1 MIDVAMVGVSHRTAP
16 LPLLERVAVPVERR
30 AGVLAAVR
38 AAGFAEVVLLTT
50 CSRTEIYAAGDRV
63 DTAPLLD
70 VLAGEAGSAFRVVRA
85 TAEIRTGGA
94 VLAHLLRVASG
105 LESRVVGEPEIRS
118 QVRTAFREAAAAGS
132 AGGVLG
138 ELFALA
144 GRTATRV
151 HRETTLGSSSR
162 SLACR
167 AVDLGLAEAG
177 GARPGVVVMGSG
189 RMASA
194 AVGHLRHR
202 GHLPLVAARDQGRA
216 EQLAGAGHA
225 RPLEDLV
232 ALLRVADVVICT
244 TSAGEP
250 LLTPADVCRAMVGRC
265 GPLTLVDLSV
275 PRNVDP
281 AVAAVAGVR
290 VLDLEAVADHPAG
303 DTGDTG
309 VVESV
314 VRAEALVAAAARR
327 HRDRLAARRAGPVI
341 AEIRDRVEQRCLEAV
356 SGPAPATCS
365 PEDLARLARR
375 MAGRLAHPSIM
386 AARAAAAAGDDVA
399 LLTICGALDVALTPA
414 MVGLGARTH
423 TPGRRPEASLPPSL
437 PPG

>member
-1 MIDVAMVGVSHRTAP
+1 MNHVAMVGLSHRTAP
-16 LPLLERVAVPVERR
+16 LPLLERVAVPTDRR

-38 AAGFAEVVLLTT
+38 AAGFDEAVLLTT
-50 CSRTEIYAAGDRV
+50 CSRTEIYAAGGHV
-63 DTAPLLD
+63 DTDRLLD
-70 VLAGEAGSAFRVVRA
+70 VLAGEAGAEYRAARRSAEA
-85 TAEIRTGGA
+85 RTGEA
-94 VLAHLLRVASG
+94 ALTHLLRVASG

-118 QVRTAFREAAAAGS
+118 QVRAAFREAVSEGS
-132 AGGVLG
+132 AGGALG

-151 HRETTLGSSSR
+151 HRETSLGASSR

-177 GARPGVVVMGSG
+177 STRPGVVVMGSG

-194 AVGHLRHR
+194 AVTHLRHR
-202 GHLPLVAARDQGRA
+202 GHLPLVAARDEGRA

-250 LLTPADVCRAMVGRC
+250 LLTSADVCRALVGRS

-281 AVAAVAGVR
+281 AVAALAGVR
-290 VLDLEAVADHPAG
+290 LLDLEALGDRPGADA
-303 DTGDTG
+303 
-309 VVESV
+309 SV
-314 VRAEALVAAAARR
+314 VPSVARAEALVRAAVRR
-327 HRDRLAARRAGPVI
+327 HRDRLSARRAGPVI
-341 AEIRDRVEQRCLEAV
+341 AAIRQRVEERCLEAV
-356 SGPAPATCS
+356 PGLAPTACPS
-365 PEDLARLARR
+365 EEVARLVHR
-375 MAGRLAHPSIM
+375 MAGQLAHPSIM
-386 AARAAAAAGDDVA
+386 AARAAAAAGDDAA
-399 LLTICGALDVALTPA
+399 LLTICSALDVALTPE
-414 MVGLGARTH
+414 MVGLGAGSRLK
-423 TPGRRPEASLPPSL
+423 PGRRPEASLPPS
-437 PPG
+437 